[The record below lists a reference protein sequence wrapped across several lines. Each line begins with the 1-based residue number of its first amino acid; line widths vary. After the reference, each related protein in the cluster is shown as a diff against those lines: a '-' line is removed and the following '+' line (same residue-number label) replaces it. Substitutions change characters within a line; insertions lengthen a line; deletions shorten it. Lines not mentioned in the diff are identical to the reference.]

1 MLFSLTVLSNL
12 SLEDSDDNFCTGGSI
27 VLTVVLLVTPEVVV
41 VVVVVEFIWDIVES
55 EVCAVV
61 VAVVVV
67 ITAVAVVGV
76 VDCPD
81 EEVVV
86 GTGDPGGV
94 SFCTC
99 ATLNK
104 TCDN

>member
-1 MLFSLTVLSNL
+1 M
-12 SLEDSDDNFCTGGSI
+12 
-27 VLTVVLLVTPEVVV
+27 
-41 VVVVVEFIWDIVES
+41 ES

-76 VDCPD
+76 VDCSD
-81 EEVVV
+81 EEVIA